1 MSNYDSQGNL
11 LVAIAGIGGATFVNV
26 KNYGVTGD
34 GVTDDTL
41 AIAAANAAVATTG
54 GVLFFPP
61 GTYLTGPQTINAKVS
76 YVGAGKGAT
85 VIKLKNGANTDLFS
99 AQVASINLSAAFG
112 VGPQGTLYNFSFQDM
127 TLDGNKA
134 NQTAGPS
141 YCLRFYGYSYI
152 LQNIEVRNGYS
163 GNILS
168 DWNSGNNFASDSM
181 EAQWLN
187 VKSHHAGGIGIEFG
201 GPHDS
206 QFVNVISFLDA
217 SHDIHICPNA
227 VGCQW
232 TAMHA
237 WQPNY
242 TVNAVAVLCE
252 AADNYFL
259 NCQAESSDTCQV
271 VVLGSG
277 FNWIGGNA
285 FGGSVT
291 TGSGFQIGQ
300 IGGQTPYPS
309 MILQSAGTTTG
320 YSPTHCRI
328 NSRIS
333 SCQGTN
339 GALYLAN
346 EGGYNDFT
354 LTCDQS
360 AGNAVVGTI
369 AENTAMALHV
379 QGLTADGTKGKSGAY
394 SFPVKANG
402 AFTITDGTNDYI
414 NVNTMFKKL
423 ELVNNTPLYM
433 WSGNYN
439 NLADQFNFDGIGG
452 CQINGILCGGQS
464 SSSPALATAGT
475 ITTAGLQVSRVAPAA
490 AVTGV
495 ILQAGTQPGQKITV
509 VNESAFSI
517 TFAASGTSGVADG
530 TSDVIAANTARE
542 FVWDSSN
549 NLWYR
554 LA

>member
-1 MSNYDSQGNL
+1 MSNYDAQGNL
-11 LVAIAGIGGATFVNV
+11 LVAIAGIGNANFVNV
-26 KNYGVTGD
+26 KNYGVAGD
-34 GVTDDTL
+34 GVTDDTT
-41 AIAAANAAVATTG
+41 AIAAANAAIATTG

-61 GTYLTGPQTINAKVS
+61 GTYLTGPQTINPKVN

-85 VIKLKNGANTDLFS
+85 IIKLKNGANADLFS
-99 AQVASINLSAAFG
+99 AQTNLINLSAAFG

-141 YCLRFYGYSYI
+141 YPLRFYGYSYI
-152 LQNIEVRNGYS
+152 LQNLEVRYGYS

-181 EAQWLN
+181 EAQWIN
-187 VKSHHAGGIGIEFG
+187 VKTHHSGGIGVQFG

-206 QFVNVISFLDA
+206 QFVNLISLLETNHCLHLA
-217 SHDIHICPNA
+217 PNA
-227 VGCQW
+227 VGCQL

-242 TVNAVAVLCE
+242 AVNAVAFLCE
-252 AADNYFL
+252 AADTYCL
-259 NCQAESSDTCQV
+259 NCQAESSDTIQC

-300 IGGQTPYPS
+300 VGGQTPYPG
-309 MILQSAGTTTG
+309 MILQNAGLTTG
-320 YSPTHCRI
+320 YAPTHCRI

-333 SCQGTN
+333 GCQGAN

-346 EGGYNDFT
+346 EGGYNDFDV
-354 LTCDQS
+354 TCDQS
-360 AGNAVVGTI
+360 AGEAVHGTSQQ
-369 AENTAMALHV
+369 TTVLKLHI
-379 QGLTADGTKGKSGAY
+379 QGLISDGTHNKGGGYTFTA
-394 SFPVKANG
+394 KANSG
-402 AFTITDGTNDYI
+402 FTINDGVNDFL

-423 ELVNNTPLYM
+423 ELVNNTPLYL
-433 WSGNYN
+433 WSGTYN
-439 NLADQFNFDGIGG
+439 NMADQLNFDGIGG
-452 CQINGILCGGQS
+452 VMFNGIVCGGQS
-464 SSSPALATAGT
+464 ATAPALATGGT
-475 ITTAGLQVSRVAPAA
+475 INTAGLQVARVAPAA
-490 AVTGV
+490 AVTGI

-509 VNESAFSI
+509 LNESAFSV
-517 TFAASGTSGVADG
+517 TFAAAASNVADG
-530 TSDVIAANTARE
+530 ASDVIAATSARQ
-542 FVWDSSN
+542 FVWDSVT
-549 NLWYR
+549 NLWYKI
-554 LA
+554 A